1 MKTPQQ
7 LQKSARCSLASRIKA
22 ADPKWIEATKK
33 GASQRSK
40 NPQWIANNVLAVTKL
55 SQDKNWKQAQ
65 QEGIQE
71 KTKTQEWKNN
81 QLQGTRTIRA
91 NNINWQKN
99 VKAGAQKRED
109 NPEFKILRKELNG
122 NQQNNPKWLEGV
134 RAGMKDRWAKEENLS
149 TCPHCGKKV
158 DNANY
163 KRWHGDKCKLKGF

>member
-7 LQKSARCSLASRIKA
+7 LQKSARCSIASRIKA

-33 GASQRSK
+33 GSQRRSQ
-40 NPQWIANNVLAVTKL
+40 NPNWISNNLSAVQKLAE
-55 SQDKNWKQAQ
+55 DKNWKQSQ
-65 QEGIQE
+65 LEGIQQ
-71 KTKTQEWKNN
+71 KTKTEEWKKN
-81 QLQGTRTIRA
+81 QLHGTRTVRA
-91 NNINWQKN
+91 NNTNWQQN

-109 NPEFKILRKELNG
+109 DPEFKIRRKELNG
-122 NQQNNPKWLEGV
+122 NQQNNPKWLEGIRV
-134 RAGMKDRWAKEENLS
+134 GMKNRWTKEDNLS